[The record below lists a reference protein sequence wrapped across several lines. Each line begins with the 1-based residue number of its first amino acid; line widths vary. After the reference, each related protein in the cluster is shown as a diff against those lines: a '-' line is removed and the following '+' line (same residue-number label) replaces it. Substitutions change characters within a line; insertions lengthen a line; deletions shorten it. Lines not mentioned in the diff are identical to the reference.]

1 MISPELI
8 RRYPFFGMMDY
19 DQIKEIAMISDE
31 ISIDKGKELFIKGK
45 PADYLYILIDGAI
58 DLFDTAVSDHDPRLY
73 KEYLVSENGPGDILS
88 MSALIEPYKLSLTAR
103 AAKPSH
109 LVRIDA
115 QHLRKLAKQDPQF
128 GYVLMYQA
136 TTLAMKR
143 LDTTRVLLATKM
155 GID

>member
-1 MISPELI
+1 MISPELL

-31 ISIDKGKELFIKGK
+31 ITIDRGNEIFIKGK
-45 PADYLYILIDGAI
+45 PANYLYILVDGAI
-58 DLFDTAVSDHDPRLY
+58 DLFDTAVSDHDPSLY
-73 KEYLVSENGPGDILS
+73 KEYLVSENGPGDVLS
-88 MSALIEPYKLSLTAR
+88 ISALIEPYKLSLTGR
-103 AAKPSH
+103 AAKPTH

-115 QHLRKLAKQDPQF
+115 QQLRKLAKQDPQF

-143 LDTTRVLLATKM
+143 LNTTRILLAAKM
-155 GID
+155 AID